1 MKKYLL
7 CILII
12 FAVVFVSGCITEDT
26 SNNDAGE
33 IKTVS
38 KNGVILK
45 YPATWVLSDSK
56 SNNSLVSVSESGSI
70 DSSKIGQVNV
80 NVEKKEL
87 TTSLDSFINQT
98 YNSLQK
104 DENFELI
111 SEGEVKYG
119 DNTYTEV
126 VYKSDN
132 NGTIKEH
139 KALWFEKDG
148 YAFVILCSAPEDKF
162 DSNLKVFNFII
173 ENIQFT

>member
-7 CILII
+7 AIFII
-12 FAVVFVSGCITEDT
+12 FSVVFVSGCISDDNS
-26 SNNDAGE
+26 SNSGD
-33 IKTVS
+33 IQTVS

-45 YPATWVLSDSK
+45 YPSTWVLSDSK
-56 SNNSLVSVSESGSI
+56 SNNSLVSVSESSSI

-98 YNSLQK
+98 YTSMQK
-104 DENFELI
+104 EGLIELI
-111 SEGEVKYG
+111 SQGEVSYG
-119 DNTYTEV
+119 GNTYIEV
-126 VYKSDN
+126 IYKSDI
-132 NGTIKEH
+132 NGTVKQH
-139 KALWFEKDG
+139 KALWTEKDG
-148 YAFVILCSAPEDKF
+148 NAIVILCSAPENKF